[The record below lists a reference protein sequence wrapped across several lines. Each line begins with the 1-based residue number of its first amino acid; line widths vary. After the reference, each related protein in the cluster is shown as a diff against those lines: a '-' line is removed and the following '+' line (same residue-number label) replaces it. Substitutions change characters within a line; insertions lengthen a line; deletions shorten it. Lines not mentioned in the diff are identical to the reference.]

1 MGIRV
6 RHEAPIAVSGQ
17 FAQQIG
23 TNQGI
28 GAAAAAE
35 QARAEFLLGLDL
47 KNRAFEQDANQFA
60 VNTALRVNEQD
71 QQQQRWRTQLAVTDA
86 TQQRQAYDNEA
97 NRAARLAE
105 RQMAEEYGLLGQQQQ
120 EYGQWMQEQSKTLD
134 QQVDDRLK
142 EFRNLKLSPEG
153 QRILNEYSGKR
164 RQIQGELLR
173 PEAKQQALGS
183 LMADLE
189 SAGLDSYAEH
199 VPTAAEEVYEG
210 LVPLQGQ
217 QVVPGQPLPPGKYRS
232 VKGVRNGVKQYET
245 LDIPPE
251 ETLTTADRFKR
262 DMTPTPDGGFAVY
275 NQETKKW
282 DVHAP
287 QAKAAEKPA
296 APLLPAADRDQF
308 FKSIE
313 NSLKADWETDHVK
326 DIPGEPAVI
335 VDGEIKTAAKPAR
348 REIDMPFDEYYEK
361 NWKKKVARFNQM
373 FGDPDEETLVPSELQ
388 PQGST
393 LGANIDAPLSIDMGG
408 SPTDFGE
415 TNPGMVGGDE
425 PIQVTSRAEAEA
437 VEIGKTFVKDGV
449 LWLKTGPGQ
458 AEPVGNG
465 VP

>member
-6 RHEAPIAVSGQ
+6 RHEAPIALGAAVQ
-17 FAQQIG
+17 QQIG

-105 RQMAEEYGLLGQQQQ
+105 RQMAEEYSLLGQQQQ

-142 EFRNLKLSPEG
+142 EFRKLKLSPEG

-173 PEAKQQALGS
+173 PEAKQQALGA

-217 QVVPGQPLPPGKYRS
+217 TIVPGQPLPPGQYRS

-245 LDIPPE
+245 LDIPPV
-251 ETLTTADRFKR
+251 ETTTAAERLKR
-262 DMTPTPDGGFAVY
+262 DMVPSPSGGY
-275 NQETKKW
+275 ELWNPEKKTW
-282 DVHAP
+282 EYRP
-287 QAKAAEKPA
+287 PEKV
-296 APLLPAADRDQF
+296 
-308 FKSIE
+308 E
-313 NSLKADWETDHVK
+313 
-326 DIPGEPAVI
+326 
-335 VDGEIKTAAKPAR
+335 AAKPEPHISQKDYATVRKGMTDELLAR
-348 REIDMPFDEYYEK
+348 YNADLQEVMEDVEVKDADGNKVKKKQGTGIFKHPKYDSFEEYYDATWDAHK
-361 NWKKKVARFNQM
+361 ARWNRDR
-373 FGDPDEETLVPSELQ
+373 GDPDEATLVPSEQQ
-388 PQGST
+388 PAPST
-393 LGANIDAPLSIDMGG
+393 LDPQLDPMSGGNINIDAMQGI
-408 SPTDFGE
+408 
-415 TNPGMVGGDE
+415 VGGGGAAPSDE
-425 PIQVTSRAEAEA
+425 PKLKPGEKIVWNSEGRRA
-437 VEIGKTFVKDGV
+437 IDHGDGTATP
-449 LWLKTGPGQ
+449 LD
-458 AEPVGNG
+458 
-465 VP
+465 

>member
-6 RHEAPIAVSGQ
+6 RHEAPIALGAAVQ
-17 FAQQIG
+17 QQIG

-142 EFRNLKLSPEG
+142 EFRKLKLSPEG

-173 PEAKQQALGS
+173 PEAKQQALGA

-217 QVVPGQPLPPGKYRS
+217 TIVPGQPLPPGQYRS

-245 LDIPPE
+245 LDIKPVD
-251 ETLTTADRFKR
+251 TATTAERMTR
-262 DMTPTPDGGFAVY
+262 DMAEVPTDRPFALWNPDS
-275 NQETKKW
+275 KKW
-282 DVHAP
+282 DAHDFR
-287 QAKAAEKPA
+287 EKPEA
-296 APLLPAADRDQF
+296 
-308 FKSIE
+308 
-313 NSLKADWETDHVK
+313 
-326 DIPGEPAVI
+326 
-335 VDGEIKTAAKPAR
+335 AAKPEPHISQKDYATVRKGMTDELLAR
-348 REIDMPFDEYYEK
+348 YNADQQEVMEDVEVKDANGNKVKKKQGTGIFKHPKYDSFEEYYDA
-361 NWKKKVARFNQM
+361 NWDAHKARWNRDR
-373 FGDPDEETLVPSELQ
+373 GDPDEATLVPSEQQ
-388 PQGST
+388 PAPST
-393 LGANIDAPLSIDMGG
+393 LDPQLDPMSGGNINIDAMQGIMGG
-408 SPTDFGE
+408 GAPELGPGE
-415 TNPGMVGGDE
+415 TIVTNSEGRRAIDHGDGTAT
-425 PIQVTSRAEAEA
+425 PL
-437 VEIGKTFVKDGV
+437 D
-449 LWLKTGPGQ
+449 
-458 AEPVGNG
+458 
-465 VP
+465 